1 MKRKMWHRIAGRLIM
16 LHPEVFPK
24 LVEFDYRSLRKLV
37 CNARIELEEPGT
49 KMNLPGGAILFSGEL
64 GKLESVA

>member
-1 MKRKMWHRIAGRLIM
+1 M

-37 CNARIELEEPGT
+37 YNARIELEEPGT